1 MNTLKNKLAWLSL
14 FVMVMASMQ
23 SNAQGLEG
31 LIVERYYITDA
42 ADEANAI
49 AQGAVS
55 PLPVGSVA
63 YRVYVDM
70 APGYKFSQIFG
81 NTQHN
86 LTVNTTTSFFNDPNY
101 GVAVN
106 PATISVN
113 NSKKHTALI
122 DSWFTTGGA
131 AATKVGVMEEDD
143 TDGTIGNNQGILANN
158 PGGCY
163 GLPINGTN
171 AQDGLVP
178 SSATTYLVPNT
189 LGLGSI
195 LDVLDQT
202 DGNSITISNGT
213 IAALG
218 GIVGPTASNRV
229 LIAQFTTNGVLSL
242 AFNVQLV
249 NIASGNAENYVASN
263 PGAGELTHPSLTFI
277 SGNAP
282 TANIATPVNNASYSF
297 GANVPLTVNASD
309 NGGVIT
315 LVEFFIDG
323 NLVGSDDTAPFS
335 FDYAATGGAHTCYAM
350 VYDNDC
356 LSTQTST
363 VNFSVVN
370 NNPPTVTLTAPE
382 FVLFGNSVTF
392 AATAAD
398 SDGTVVSVE
407 FFVDG
412 NSVGIDNTSPYTV
425 DYTPALGE
433 GQVVTAVAT
442 DNLGTSTSSNDVLMD
457 VVENTAPE
465 ISLVFP
471 NNGDSYMEGDVIT
484 IISDVFD
491 IDGTVEYVEFYAN
504 GSLIGTSTTEPFQ
517 MEWVG
522 EAGVITVEAI
532 AFDDMGAS
540 TSAEPI
546 EIFVIDPNAQT
557 YFVGQ
562 AIMACDEN
570 TVCVPVSVTET
581 LPVSDIIGFDFVIS
595 FDETK
600 VQPTGV
606 YQLFDDM
613 ANSSEVELMMGTPMN
628 GEVPVS
634 LVFAAGSMS
643 SFNGSGDLFCL
654 EFERLPGMAPQDM
667 TVIGLSSILESY
679 ITGVELGAG
688 TEGQIESVVNP
699 FYSASLVHWADGSP
713 ISYDVNNPSAYLTTN
728 IMVASNDIV
737 NEEAGTAAP
746 DMSGVFTANFSY
758 GDQIVIERDIEN
770 AVSVQRIVNA
780 ADAVIAKTV
789 YAQGNYVPS
798 AYEMLAM
805 DVNLDGV
812 ISAGDISQ
820 INQRAVLKLGE
831 FMQAWNYNEEGVS
844 NGQHSRDWVFVP
856 QSMVDND
863 VAYMISSTF
872 PSDDAQGF
880 SIARVPVP
888 AMYVMMNLE
897 NYSNDFSTCVLANEE
912 TYVGIM
918 LGDID
923 ASYLNYE
930 ADGVLRGGDVASLT
944 FDATA
949 PVYETVDTETY
960 IEFPVQLNA
969 TQSVNALDFW
979 LEWNETEFEFDSV
992 YTMQSNLEVEFYNSP
1007 ADGVTRVTASTTNTE
1022 DYVMNNETVLTVRL
1036 KVLNS
1041 CAMLT
1046 EDDLIGVQVLVNGL
1060 DGTYN
1065 VLAPIA
1071 DPIQVV
1077 MGLNCAQSPIEMNYG
1092 ATVFGQTISQ
1102 YNWSFGNGT
1111 ADTGSTVDAI
1121 YTEDGIY
1128 TVTVQLTTVDGCVY
1142 LANTDVIVL
1151 PVPQISFT
1159 STLDIENL
1167 TAVFDNTSFV
1177 VNSTIGT
1184 TEWMFGDGSSS
1195 SEFEP
1200 THVYSNSGA
1209 YDVTLTISS
1218 VDGCSASL
1226 TQEVEF
1232 TIGVDENIA
1241 LNAVHVYPNPF
1252 DTYIM
1257 IDATTNIQ
1265 VQITD
1270 ITGRI
1275 VKELFMVVGGK
1286 KHSVDMSELSGG
1298 SYLVKCSGKDFEK
1311 TFVVC
1316 HKR

>member
-1 MNTLKNKLAWLSL
+1 MNKLKNKLAWLSL
-14 FVMVMASMQ
+14 FVMVIASLQ

-81 NTQHN
+81 NAQHN
-86 LTVNTTTSFFNDPNY
+86 LTVNTTSSFFNDPNY

-106 PATISVN
+106 PAAISVN

-202 DGNSITISNGT
+202 DGNSITIANGT

-249 NIASGNAENYVASN
+249 NVATGNAENYVASN
-263 PGAGELTHPSLTFI
+263 PGAGELTHPTLTFI

-282 TANIATPVNNASYSF
+282 TANVLTPANNSNYSF
-297 GANVPLTVNASD
+297 GSNVPLTVNAAD

-315 LVEFFIDG
+315 LVEFYIDG
-323 NLVGSDDTAPFS
+323 NLVGSDTSSPYS
-335 FDYAATGGAHTCYAM
+335 FDYTATGGAQTFYAI

-356 LSTQTST
+356 LSAQTST
-363 VNFSVVN
+363 VNFSAVN
-370 NNPPTVTLTAPE
+370 NTPPTITLTAPD
-382 FVLFGNSVTF
+382 FVIFGNGVTF
-392 AATAAD
+392 SAIAND
-398 SDGTVVSVE
+398 PDGSVVSVE

-412 NSVGIDNTSPYTV
+412 VSVGVDNTSPYSL

-433 GQVVTAVAT
+433 GQVVNAVVT
-442 DNLGTSTSSNDVLMD
+442 DNLGTSTTSNDVIMD

-465 ISLVFP
+465 VAIALP
-471 NNGDSYMEGDVIT
+471 LNGESFIANETIVIAA
-484 IISDVFD
+484 DAFD
-491 IDGTVEYVEFYAN
+491 IDGTVEYVEFYAE
-504 GSLIGTSTTEPFQ
+504 GVLIGTATSEPFQ
-517 MEWVG
+517 IDWIG
-522 EAGVITVEAI
+522 EAGIITIEAI
-532 AFDDMGAS
+532 AFDDMDAQT
-540 TSAEPI
+540 TSESV
-546 EIFVIDPNAQT
+546 EIFVIDPSAQT

-562 AIMACDEN
+562 ATMACDEN

-581 LPVSDIIGFDFVIS
+581 LPISDIIGFDFVIS
-595 FDETK
+595 YDETK

-606 YQLFDDM
+606 YQLFNDM
-613 ANSSEVELMMGTPMN
+613 ANSAEVELMMGTPAN

-654 EFERLPGMAPQDM
+654 EFERLAGFAPQD
-667 TVIGLSSILESY
+667 VAVVGLSSVLESY
-679 ITGVELGAG
+679 ITGVEVGSG
-688 TEGQIESVVNP
+688 TEGQIQSLVDP
-699 FYSASLVHWADGSP
+699 TYPSALVHWADGSA
-713 ISYDVNNPSAYLTTN
+713 IVYDEANPSAYLATT
-728 IMVASNDIV
+728 IEVASNDVV
-737 NEEAGTAAP
+737 NASAGVVNP
-746 DMSGVFTANFSY
+746 DLNGEFVTDFSF
-758 GDQIVIERDIEN
+758 GDQIFINRDIDN
-770 AVSVQRIVNA
+770 TISVQRIVNA
-780 ADAVIAKTV
+780 VDAVIAKTV
-789 YAQGNYVPS
+789 YAQGSYVPS
-798 AYEMLAM
+798 VYEMLAM

-831 FMQAWNYNEEGVS
+831 FMQAWNYDDQGVS
-844 NGQHSRDWVFVP
+844 NGEASRDWVFVP
-856 QSMVDND
+856 QSMVDGD
-863 VAYMISSTF
+863 AAYMISSTF
-872 PSDDAQGF
+872 PADDAQGF

-888 AMYVMMNLE
+888 AMYLMMNIE
-897 NYSNDFSTCVLANEE
+897 NYSADFSTCALANEE

-923 ASYLNYE
+923 ASYLNYQ
-930 ADGVLRGGDVASLT
+930 ADGVLRGSDAASLT
-944 FDATA
+944 FDATS
-949 PVYETVDTETY
+949 PVYETVGAETF

-969 TQSVNALDFW
+969 TQSVNAIDFW
-979 LEWNETEFEFDSV
+979 LEWNELEFEFDSIYAV
-992 YTMQSNLEVEFYNSP
+992 QNNLEVEFYTAP
-1007 ADGVTRVTASTTNTE
+1007 VDGVTRVTASTSELE
-1022 DYVMNNETVLTVRL
+1022 DFAVNNQNAFIVRL
-1036 KVLNS
+1036 KVLND

-1046 EDDLIGVQVLVNGL
+1046 EDDLINVNVLVNGIE
-1060 DGTYN
+1060 GAYE
-1065 VLAPIA
+1065 VLAPVA
-1071 DPIQVV
+1071 APINFASVT
-1077 MGLNCAQSPIEMNYG
+1077 NCALAPVEMSYG
-1092 ATVFGQTISQ
+1092 SMIFGQMITSYSWDYDNGSTGTGSDVEAEYTEAGAYTISVDLTTM
-1102 YNWSFGNGT
+1102 NGC
-1111 ADTGSTVDAI
+1111 V
-1121 YTEDGIY
+1121 Y
-1128 TVTVQLTTVDGCVY
+1128 TVTG
-1142 LANTDVIVL
+1142 DVLVL
-1151 PVPQISFT
+1151 NVPVASFT
-1159 STLDIENL
+1159 SALDVPNISASFN
-1167 TAVFDNTSFV
+1167 NTSFV
-1177 VNSTIGT
+1177 VNSSIASSSWT
-1184 TEWMFGDGSSS
+1184 FGDGNSSS
-1195 SEFEP
+1195 DFSP
-1200 THVYSNSGA
+1200 SHIYGTGGI
-1209 YDVTLTISS
+1209 YDVSLTVTSA
-1218 VDGCSASL
+1218 DGCSATV
-1226 TQEVEF
+1226 TQQIELF
-1232 TIGVDENIA
+1232 TGVSENSFE
-1241 LNAVHVYPNPF
+1241 NAIQVYPNPF

-1257 IDATTNIQ
+1257 IDASVNVQ

-1270 ITGRI
+1270 VTGRI
-1275 VKELFMVVGGK
+1275 VKETFLVVGGS
-1286 KHSVDMSELSGG
+1286 KHSLDMNELAGG
-1298 SYLVKCSGKDFEK
+1298 SYLVKCVGSHFEK
-1311 TFVVC
+1311 TVVIC
-1316 HKR
+1316 HK